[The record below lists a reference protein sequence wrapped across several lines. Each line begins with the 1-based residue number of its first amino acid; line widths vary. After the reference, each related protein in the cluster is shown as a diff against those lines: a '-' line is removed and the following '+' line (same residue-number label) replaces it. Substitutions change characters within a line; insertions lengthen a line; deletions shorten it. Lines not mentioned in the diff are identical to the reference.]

1 MLGKKHHKHTV
12 FLLNGGCF
20 YGDIDHGIESAQ
32 KSPKKK
38 ANEKYIYIYIYIHKR
53 RDR

>member
-1 MLGKKHHKHTV
+1 MVGA
-12 FLLNGGCF
+12 F

-38 ANEKYIYIYIYIHKR
+38 ANEKYIYIYTYINVGT
-53 RDR
+53 DDLTP